1 MGGSNLPDASV
12 FGKLHA
18 VDTKLAVEATVGVR
32 IVVAV
37 VDDVVVVAL
46 LQDAVVS
53 GAVNGAVG
61 IGFEDATAI
70 FIRT

>member
-1 MGGSNLPDASV
+1 MPTPSWVGVIFRMLPS
-12 FGKLHA
+12 

-32 IVVAV
+32 IVVTV

-53 GAVNGAVG
+53 GTVNGAVS
-61 IGFEDATAI
+61 ISFENATAI